1 MTSALFRIMTPA
13 RESLLLGVMLA
24 AALPIAVKA
33 QEMPIPPHSSS
44 TLAPNA
50 RYEIV
55 QSHLAAK
62 WTFRLDRVCGFVS
75 QLVKTRDG
83 GAAWEAMP
91 IEKLPNCVDDS
102 ARHYQ
107 LFSSSLAARH
117 TFLMNT
123 DTGTTWVLTTH
134 VNNRDKS
141 ESTAWELFE

>member
-1 MTSALFRIMTPA
+1 MTPV
-13 RESLLLGVMLA
+13 RKSLILGVMLA
-24 AALPIAVKA
+24 AALPTAVKA

-75 QLVKTRDG
+75 QLVKTPDG
-83 GAAWEAMP
+83 GAAWEAML
-91 IEKLPNCVDDS
+91 IEKRPKCVEDS
-102 ARHYQ
+102 VSHYQ
-107 LFSSSLAARH
+107 LFASSLAARH

-123 DTGTTWVLTTH
+123 DTGTSWVLTTH
-134 VNNRDKS
+134 INRDKS
-141 ESTAWELFE
+141 ESLKWELFVE

>member
-1 MTSALFRIMTPA
+1 MMPA
-13 RESLLLGVMLA
+13 RKSLLLGMMLA
-24 AALPIAVKA
+24 VALPIAVKA

-44 TLAPNA
+44 TLAANA

-91 IEKLPNCVDDS
+91 IESLPNCVDDS

-123 DTGTTWVLTTH
+123 DTGASWVVVTQI
-134 VNNRDKS
+134 NRDKS
-141 ESTAWELFE
+141 ESAKWQRFEE

>member
-1 MTSALFRIMTPA
+1 MTPPV
-13 RESLLLGVMLA
+13 RKSLLFAVMLA
-24 AALPIAVKA
+24 ASPISAGA

-44 TLAPNA
+44 TISPSA

-75 QLVKTRDG
+75 QLVQTRAG
-83 GAAWEAMP
+83 GTAWEAMP
-91 IEKLPNCVDDS
+91 IEKLPECVDDS

-123 DTGTTWVLTTH
+123 DTGASWVLVTH
-134 VNNRDKS
+134 TNKDKS
-141 ESTAWELFE
+141 ESAVWQRFDG

>member
-1 MTSALFRIMTPA
+1 MTPA

-24 AALPIAVKA
+24 AALPIAVNA
-33 QEMPIPPHSSS
+33 QEMPISPHSSS

-91 IEKLPNCVDDS
+91 IQKLPNW
-102 ARHYQ
+102 
-107 LFSSSLAARH
+107 
-117 TFLMNT
+117 T
-123 DTGTTWVLTTH
+123 
-134 VNNRDKS
+134 
-141 ESTAWELFE
+141 

>member
-1 MTSALFRIMTPA
+1 MTRA
-13 RESLLLGVMLA
+13 RRYLLLSVMMFA
-24 AALPIAVKA
+24 PALPIATET
-33 QEMPIPPHSSS
+33 QEIPIPPHSSS

-75 QLVKTRDG
+75 QLVKMRDG
-83 GAAWEAMP
+83 GTAWEAMP
-91 IEKLPNCVDDS
+91 IRKLPNCVDDS

-107 LFSSSLAARH
+107 LFSSSLAAGY

-123 DTGTTWVLTTH
+123 DTGTTWVLTTD
-134 VNNRDKS
+134 NNGKN
-141 ESTAWELFE
+141 ESTLWELFE